1 MGNNNLKSEIS
12 KKIYEMKDYIESFNY
27 EKSKEI
33 YEAIKLELSKID
45 KEDDINEIAQYL
57 ILSHTKPEIA
67 IKFSAL
73 IENLKP
79 GDKLKYLFKL
89 IYENELAE
97 SIDKSEEQGIIN
109 SLLFRKEKEDKNNFE
124 KMMKDINIKMNRIII
139 VDKYIDFLQFKSLMF
154 EKIAEKYFKLGS
166 LLYSNYSTNKNQ
178 KSSELQEVVNLFTQC
193 IENYQKTGNQK
204 VKLEEYSSA
213 LERVKAHQ
221 NILRGREY
229 MKEEKFEEAL
239 KCFQQI
245 EVNISNIVEEKN
257 KGIYSCY
264 EKLGEKKEQEKNY
277 EKAIEYYMLIDNKF
291 KIFELNIK
299 INELLIIDCIKG
311 KKFENTLVYFQTIFD
326 LVNKAQN
333 KEFIELKYTKIFNLF
348 IELIVRIAIISYQ
361 NNNLKYYIETLENIK
376 ADLQNEGI
384 ISEIKQ
390 LLLELRM
397 LQKNNENI
405 FFEHIQ
411 KSLNSGNSEIKQRF
425 NLSFLIIKYF
435 KEKPLDTLSILLG
448 RDIKLEY
455 LTQEGFNELIKFF
468 KEKKNL
474 NDLYLI
480 SKLIYKIIVS
490 VGLFQRIEYLN
501 IIGLKIQEINRIPN
515 IENDSKYN
523 DVMEYL
529 ILSFQEIIFN
539 SNKIVDYKS
548 LKILI
553 CSQIKKSN
561 QFVATVSRSLLFF
574 SSLGIL
580 LEKNIIDIIAS
591 YLANSYNDNLLQT
604 LFAQCQLKP
613 NIIYDH
619 LNAIYNILFNYQK
632 INIKNKKEKIEKIF
646 EFLMSLPEELISSS
660 ISVGNLEK
668 YVTQMEI
675 NPLCYK
681 LIEKMSI
688 SKRTPKLTSV
698 LEKYREKKVQNN
710 LNNNLNEDP
719 EYMRNQYDF
728 ISSITKD
735 DLPQLEKNLDDP
747 YYVEKL
753 IYYLKNQNFLFNY
766 LNLEEISKH
775 FSSSTKDL
783 FNLIIDNEL
792 KFEEKALCN
801 LLNGFYKNSEKE
813 IKETFILFEK
823 IKQYQINFPFAI
835 EVNLKIED
843 FLYKKEYDKFQ
854 QFDIKLNEIFKDF
867 SYLNGFA
874 NQHKKFILYIL
885 KLAEP
890 EKRNEIFE
898 EMINFLTQKFFDIG
912 LDIYQEIINNIEQNK
927 FIEVIKTIF
936 STKKISSIIK
946 EITLEK
952 LYFNLIEIDNK
963 KELIKSFKFFVDFII
978 LPNELLEYLI
988 SFLEN
993 NIEHQ
998 DHELYSEIIF
1008 ILGNYFSINKKNQE
1022 GYLNVIFEL
1031 IKEKDICQYIL
1042 NVLTKRKN
1050 KNEILYLYSCL
1061 NYIKFNTTNIKTEEY
1076 ILEQPINLIVN
1087 IIKSLNNKLNKKLF
1101 FENLNYLNLFY
1112 KYHIF
1117 SPARDKII
1125 RKLYFNNK
1133 NNSLNKLILICC
1145 DN

>member
-45 KEDDINEIAQYL
+45 KEDDVNEIAQYL

-178 KSSELQEVVNLFTQC
+178 KSLELQEVVNLFTQC

-229 MKEEKFEEAL
+229 MKEEKFEDAL

-501 IIGLKIQEINRIPN
+501 IIGLKIQEINRIP
-515 IENDSKYN
+515 
-523 DVMEYL
+523 
-529 ILSFQEIIFN
+529 
-539 SNKIVDYKS
+539 
-548 LKILI
+548 
-553 CSQIKKSN
+553 
-561 QFVATVSRSLLFF
+561 T
-574 SSLGIL
+574 
-580 LEKNIIDIIAS
+580 
-591 YLANSYNDNLLQT
+591 
-604 LFAQCQLKP
+604 
-613 NIIYDH
+613 
-619 LNAIYNILFNYQK
+619 
-632 INIKNKKEKIEKIF
+632 
-646 EFLMSLPEELISSS
+646 
-660 ISVGNLEK
+660 
-668 YVTQMEI
+668 
-675 NPLCYK
+675 
-681 LIEKMSI
+681 
-688 SKRTPKLTSV
+688 
-698 LEKYREKKVQNN
+698 
-710 LNNNLNEDP
+710 
-719 EYMRNQYDF
+719 
-728 ISSITKD
+728 
-735 DLPQLEKNLDDP
+735 
-747 YYVEKL
+747 
-753 IYYLKNQNFLFNY
+753 
-766 LNLEEISKH
+766 
-775 FSSSTKDL
+775 
-783 FNLIIDNEL
+783 
-792 KFEEKALCN
+792 
-801 LLNGFYKNSEKE
+801 
-813 IKETFILFEK
+813 
-823 IKQYQINFPFAI
+823 
-835 EVNLKIED
+835 
-843 FLYKKEYDKFQ
+843 
-854 QFDIKLNEIFKDF
+854 
-867 SYLNGFA
+867 
-874 NQHKKFILYIL
+874 
-885 KLAEP
+885 
-890 EKRNEIFE
+890 
-898 EMINFLTQKFFDIG
+898 IG
-912 LDIYQEIINNIEQNK
+912 
-927 FIEVIKTIF
+927 
-936 STKKISSIIK
+936 
-946 EITLEK
+946 
-952 LYFNLIEIDNK
+952 
-963 KELIKSFKFFVDFII
+963 
-978 LPNELLEYLI
+978 
-988 SFLEN
+988 
-993 NIEHQ
+993 
-998 DHELYSEIIF
+998 
-1008 ILGNYFSINKKNQE
+1008 
-1022 GYLNVIFEL
+1022 
-1031 IKEKDICQYIL
+1031 
-1042 NVLTKRKN
+1042 
-1050 KNEILYLYSCL
+1050 
-1061 NYIKFNTTNIKTEEY
+1061 
-1076 ILEQPINLIVN
+1076 
-1087 IIKSLNNKLNKKLF
+1087 
-1101 FENLNYLNLFY
+1101 
-1112 KYHIF
+1112 
-1117 SPARDKII
+1117 
-1125 RKLYFNNK
+1125 
-1133 NNSLNKLILICC
+1133 
-1145 DN
+1145 